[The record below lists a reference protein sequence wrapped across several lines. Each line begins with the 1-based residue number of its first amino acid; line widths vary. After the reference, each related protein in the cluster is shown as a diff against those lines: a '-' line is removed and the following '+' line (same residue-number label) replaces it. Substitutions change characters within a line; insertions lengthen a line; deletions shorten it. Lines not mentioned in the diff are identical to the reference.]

1 MRKKTLAAALTGAL
15 AFSMVGVAYADIND
29 STFELSKFS
38 ASPAKSGTKKKPKP
52 VTLKLGVKGGTKS
65 GAGQASTST
74 ALKITLPKGLN
85 WNGKAWAKSKRC
97 SVSKATQAKSDSVCP
112 KGSKI
117 GSGHVDAVAL
127 GTKEP
132 IDVNAYVTSS
142 GNLGLFLKADVPLS
156 IRVMLEGKVKG
167 NVITVAIPPQIQE
180 PLPNVPSAIE
190 TLSFGLNG
198 KTKVDGKSRGVVE
211 STSCSGGKW
220 TLKFENIVTDGKLSD
235 SRSVSCKK

>member
-1 MRKKTLAAALTGAL
+1 MRKKTLAAALTGAF
-15 AFSMVGVAYADIND
+15 AFSMVGVAHAQISDT
-29 STFELSKFS
+29 TFDLSQFS
-38 ASPAKSGTKKKPKP
+38 VSPTKSGTSKKPKP

-65 GAGQASTST
+65 GTGQPSTST
-74 ALKITLPKGLN
+74 ALKITLPKGLK
-85 WNGKAWAKSKRC
+85 WNGKAWASKKRC
-97 SVSKATQAKSDSVCP
+97 SVSKATQRKSDSVCP
-112 KGSKI
+112 KGSKV

-132 IDVNAYVTSS
+132 IDVTAYVTTS

-198 KTKVDGKSRGVVE
+198 KTKVKGTTRGVVE
-211 STSCSGGKW
+211 STACSGGKW
-220 TLKFENIVTDGKLSD
+220 NLKFQNVYTDGSLTD

>member
-29 STFELSKFS
+29 STFELSQFS
-38 ASPAKSGTKKKPKP
+38 ATPSKSGTEKKPKP
-52 VTLKLGVKGGTKS
+52 VNLKLGVKGGTKS
-65 GAGQASTST
+65 GTGQASTST

-97 SVSKATQAKSDSVCP
+97 SVSKATQARSDSVCP

-132 IDVNAYVTSS
+132 IDVTAFVTTS
-142 GNLGLFLKADVPLS
+142 GNLGLFLSADVPLS

-167 NVITVAIPPQIQE
+167 NVINVAIPPQIQQ

-198 KTKVDGKSRGVVE
+198 KTKVKGKTRGVIE

-220 TLKFENIVTDGKLSD
+220 NLKFENIVTDGKLSD